1 MATCEQ
7 LALDVQRLHSEF
19 LHVSNEDA
27 QQAIL
32 DKLDKVEQQ
41 QLQQGCFDSIF
52 RTLDGTAIL
61 CTDSSFL
68 PGPKRSAIHASLGI
82 LLHTG
87 VATLGFLPLP
97 FGSTTVSQGGPS
109 SGLYDF
115 TSGSLDLSVPIH
127 VDNVPVVGSIDAVA
141 GLSTMI
147 SISAPCESTA
157 GSFAGSPAGSPA
169 DATGF
174 ITLVGTAPVTVT
186 IAGITIVDN
195 TAFLRIAGTLS

>member
-7 LALDVQRLHSEF
+7 LALEVQRLHSEF
-19 LHVSNEDA
+19 LHVFNEDA

-32 DKLDKVEQQ
+32 DKLDKVETQQ
-41 QLQQGCFDSIF
+41 QQQGCFDSIF
-52 RTLDGTAIL
+52 RTLNGKATL

-68 PGPKRSAIHASLGI
+68 PGPKYSQMMNASLGI

-97 FGSTTVSQGGPS
+97 FDSTTVSQSGVS

-127 VDNVPVVGSIDAVA
+127 VVNVPVVGTIDTVA

-147 SISAPCESTA
+147 SISAPCESIA
-157 GSFAGSPAGSPA
+157 GPFAGSPAGSPA

-174 ITLVGTAPVTVT
+174 ITLVGTASISVLSST
-186 IAGITIVDN
+186 I
-195 TAFLRIAGTLS
+195 TAYLRIVGTLS